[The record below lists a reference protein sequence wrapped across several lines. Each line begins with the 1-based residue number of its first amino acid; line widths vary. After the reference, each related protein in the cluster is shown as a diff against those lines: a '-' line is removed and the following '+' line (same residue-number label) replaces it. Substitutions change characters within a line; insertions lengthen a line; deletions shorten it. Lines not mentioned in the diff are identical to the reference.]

1 MKKIL
6 RIPRSNNALFFNI
19 ISSEYLPENS
29 GDSISRVLLN
39 VFNWNFTFFR
49 SKKKSSVNIVNT
61 DNIRIVTEIYEFCI
75 ISVFSNR
82 ATLNEEQRCD

>member
-39 VFNWNFTFFR
+39 VFNWNFTLFL
-49 SKKKSSVNIVNT
+49 KKKSSFNIVYT
-61 DNIRIVTEIYEFCI
+61 DNIRIVTEICEFCI
-75 ISVFSNR
+75 FSVFSNR
-82 ATLNEEQRCD
+82 ATLKEE